1 MSNTAGRKFSE
12 MSDEQLKEIA
22 GGSCTISD
30 IQDALAQ
37 LQQSYDTLVDFTSYV
52 IGRVAGEPP
61 Q

>member
-1 MSNTAGRKFSE
+1 MSNNADRKFSE

-22 GGSCTISD
+22 GGSCTITD
-30 IQDALAQ
+30 IQDALAR